1 MSEDINNNQ
10 QDVSEFLSAE
20 QNKELDEQA
29 VQITKNIVDSIHLS
43 KQEEEELAK
52 DEGVGL
58 QLEFDQFLNDKV
70 EVDNSDGGEMERIPT
85 GIDLIDRLSGG
96 GFRVGGFTM
105 IVGQPGSFKS
115 TLVAQ
120 IISNMQKLYN
130 NTQNKDMLCVYY
142 DTEAAMTTK
151 RLSQLG
157 VNNPP
162 IKPYDDIT
170 IEKLFK
176 TIEAMCAYK
185 QAKKITTPSLIIWD
199 SIANTTTDAERGTD
213 NINSTMGLK
222 QKLLSQLL
230 PRYLGKLKAHKIG
243 LISVNQLRDR
253 LNVGMFAPAPD
264 LPHSANFEIPG
275 GKAVKFNASHL
286 LRLQNRGELK
296 LEQYGFNGVKL
307 EMEFIKNKDFTPL
320 IKAELIV
327 DFKKGVSNFWTNYN
341 LLVDNSRLKSGA
353 WNYLVKL
360 PGVKFR
366 TKDAPQLYKDNPEFK
381 QIFDTEVQDVLV
393 TVYPE

>member
-1 MSEDINNNQ
+1 MEVQVTNNNAQNQ
-10 QDVSEFLSAE
+10 QMLSPE
-20 QNKELDEQA
+20 QNEMLENQA
-29 VQITKNIVDSIHLS
+29 AEITRGIVNSVQLNEEDKKKLS
-43 KQEEEELAK
+43 KKNDEEF
-52 DEGVGL
+52 GL
-58 QLEFDQFLNDKV
+58 QLEFDQFIKDKV
-70 EVDNSDGGEMERIPT
+70 EVDNAEDMDKIPT
-85 GIDLIDRLSGG
+85 GIDLLDTISGG
-96 GFRVGGFTM
+96 GFRLGNFSM

-120 IISNMQKLYN
+120 IIAHNQKI
-130 NTQNKDMLCVYY
+130 NKGEMLCVYY

-185 QAKKITTPSLIIWD
+185 QAKKIETPSLIIWD
-199 SIANTTTDAERGTD
+199 SIANTSTDAERGTD

-230 PRYLGKLKAHKIG
+230 PRYIPKLKANKIG

-253 LNVGMFAPAPD
+253 LNVGMFSPAAD
-264 LPHSANFEIPG
+264 LLHTANFEIPG

-286 LRLQNRGELK
+286 LKLQNRGELRPD
-296 LEQYGFNGVKL
+296 QYGFAGVKV
-307 EMEFIKNKDFTPL
+307 EAEFLKNKDFTPY
-320 IKAELIV
+320 IKVDLIV

-341 LLVDNSRLKSGA
+341 FLVDQGKIKSGA
-353 WNYLVKL
+353 WNCLLRYPDKR
-360 PGVKFR
+360 FR
-366 TKDAPQLYKDNPEFK
+366 TKDAIDLYATDSKFKEIFDSDLKESFK
-381 QIFDTEVQDVLV
+381 QAFGED
-393 TVYPE
+393 

>member
-1 MSEDINNNQ
+1 MEVQVINNNQ
-10 QDVSEFLSAE
+10 QDV
-20 QNKELDEQA
+20 NNIDPELNQRLEEEA
-29 VQITKNIVDSIHLS
+29 VEITKGIANSIKLTEDDEKKLS
-43 KQEEEELAK
+43 KKSK
-52 DEGVGL
+52 DENEGL

-70 EVDNSDGGEMERIPT
+70 EVDNSDGGDMDRLTT
-85 GIDLIDRLSGG
+85 GIDLLDRLSGG
-96 GFRVGGFTM
+96 GFRIGGFTQ

-120 IISNMQKLYN
+120 IIANAQKKYD
-130 NTQNKDMLCVYY
+130 KDFLCVYY

-151 RLSQLG
+151 RLIQLG

-162 IKPYDDIT
+162 IKPYDDVT

-185 QAKKITTPSLIIWD
+185 MAKKIETPSLIIWD
-199 SIANTTTDAERGTD
+199 SIANTSTESERGLD

-230 PRYLGKLKAHKIG
+230 PRYLPKMKANRIA
-243 LISVNQLRDR
+243 LVAVNQLRDR
-253 LNVGMFAPAPD
+253 LNVGMYAPAPD
-264 LPHSANFEIPG
+264 LLHTANFEIPG
-275 GKAVKFNASHL
+275 GKAVKFNSSHL
-286 LRLQNRGELK
+286 LKLQNRGELK
-296 LEQYGFNGVKL
+296 QEQYGFAGVKVEL
-307 EMEFIKNKDFTPL
+307 EFLKNKDFTPY

-353 WNYLVKL
+353 WNSLVKL
-360 PGVKFR
+360 PEVKFR
-366 TKDAPQLYKDNPEFK
+366 TKDAPQIYSENAKFK
-381 QIFDTEVQDVLV
+381 EIFDTEVQDVLN
-393 TVYPE
+393 TVYTD

>member
-1 MSEDINNNQ
+1 MEEINNNS
-10 QDVSEFLSAE
+10 QDKDNF
-20 QNKELDEQA
+20 NPELDKQLDDQA
-29 VQITKNIVDSIHLS
+29 VQITRNIVDSIHLT
-43 KQEEEELAK
+43 KEEENELAK
-52 DEGVGL
+52 DEGIGL
-58 QLEFDQFLNDKV
+58 QMEFDQFLNDKV
-70 EVDNSDGGEMERIPT
+70 EVDNSSGGDMERITT
-85 GIDLIDRLSGG
+85 GVDLLDRLSGG
-96 GFRVGGFTM
+96 GFRIGGMTM

-120 IISNMQKLYN
+120 IIANAQKKYG
-130 NTQNKDMLCVYY
+130 KDCLCVYY

-162 IKPYDDIT
+162 IKPYDDVT

-199 SIANTTTDAERGTD
+199 SIANTSTDTERGTE

-230 PRYLGKLKAHKIG
+230 PRYLPRMKANGIA
-243 LISVNQLRDR
+243 LIAVNQLRDR
-253 LNVGMFAPAPD
+253 LNVGMYSPAPD
-264 LPHSANFEIPG
+264 LMHTANFEIPG
-275 GKAVKFNASHL
+275 GKAVKFNSSHL
-286 LRLQNRGELK
+286 LKLQNRGELRV
-296 LEQYGFNGVKL
+296 EQYGFAGVKVEL
-307 EMEFIKNKDFTPL
+307 EFIKNKDFTPY

-341 LLVDNSRLKSGA
+341 MLVDNSRLKSGA
-353 WNYLVKL
+353 WNSLVKL
-360 PGVKFR
+360 PAVKFR
-366 TKDAPQLYKDNPEFK
+366 TKDAPQIYNENAEFK
-381 QIFDTEVQDVLV
+381 KIFDEEVKDVLM
-393 TVYPE
+393 TVYTD